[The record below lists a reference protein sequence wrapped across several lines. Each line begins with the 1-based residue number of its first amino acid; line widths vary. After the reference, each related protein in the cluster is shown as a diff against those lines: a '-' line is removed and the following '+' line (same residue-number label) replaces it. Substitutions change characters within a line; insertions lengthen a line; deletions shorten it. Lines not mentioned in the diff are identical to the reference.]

1 MPLIKKPEITNRWN
15 ISSIEDLNDISFFVA
30 NNYEQYLDPL
40 NEDADIETQISAM
53 LESMPGTFSMETS
66 RYPKGTFS
74 HIRINKHVDPD
85 DINVF
90 IEVMNN
96 KIESVR
102 LVDGL
107 NLAKNIIEESNIAQ
121 DSIGHRYYKMHH
133 FQRQIESDGVI
144 RMP

>member
-1 MPLIKKPEITNRWN
+1 MSLIKKPEITNRWD
-15 ISSIEDLNDISFFVA
+15 ISSMEDLNNISFFVA

-40 NEDADIETQISAM
+40 TEDEDLDSQVSAM
-53 LESMPGTFSMETS
+53 LEAMPGTFSIVRS
-66 RYPKGTFS
+66 FYPNKTLS
-74 HIRINKHVDPD
+74 HIRINKHVDPE

-102 LVDGL
+102 LVDGP
-107 NLAKNIIEESNIAQ
+107 NLTKNIIEESNIAQ

-133 FQRQIESDGVI
+133 FQRQIESDGI
-144 RMP
+144 NHRP